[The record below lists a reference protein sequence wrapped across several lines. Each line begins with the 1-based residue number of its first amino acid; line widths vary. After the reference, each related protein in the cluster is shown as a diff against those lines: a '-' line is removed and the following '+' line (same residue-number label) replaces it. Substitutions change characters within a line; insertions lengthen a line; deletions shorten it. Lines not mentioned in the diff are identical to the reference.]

1 MELLLITIAAIA
13 TIVMSY
19 CLFAIISMHQKEIEA
34 IFKAYDDGMR
44 QIIELQ
50 MEILSK
56 EK

>member
-1 MELLLITIAAIA
+1 MIYGVAAIT
-13 TIVMSY
+13 TIVMAY
-19 CLFAIISMHQKEIEA
+19 CLFAIISMHQSAKEIEA
-34 IFKAYDDGMR
+34 IFKEYDDGIR

>member
-1 MELLLITIAAIA
+1 MIYGAAAIA

-19 CLFAIISMHQKEIEA
+19 CLFTIISMHQSAKEIEA
-34 IFKAYDDGMR
+34 IFKAYDDGIR